1 MPRPLAACHG
11 DLHKIFKDLDQDL
24 HARTPKRIS
33 RVHHKRTCLLLLQI
47 SQNLDTRT
55 SEKPPRTAFI
65 QAPLRHL
72 QDLHARPFTLCEPA
86 QLKCTGTYHKTSSF
100 MQEFEGKM
108 PRPRTGTTVFCK
120 PAQSKYTWTSHKSNF
135 MRECTGKMRRPK
147 IKENLRRR
155 LCASLRSRNAIGHF
169 TRALLCRNLQIKGR
183 RPAGAP

>member
-1 MPRPLAACHG
+1 MPRPLAACPE

-33 RVHHKRTCLLLLQI
+33 RVHHKRT
-47 SQNLDTRT
+47 TRS

-86 QLKCTGTYHKTSSF
+86 QLKCTGTYHKSSF

-108 PRPRTGTTVFCK
+108 PRPRTGTTVFCE

-135 MRECTGKMRRPK
+135 YERMYRKNAAPQDQGKLAPQTLCEPTQSKCNWTFHKSPFMQKFTGKRPK
-147 IKENLRRR
+147 TSWSTLIKQ
-155 LCASLRSRNAIGHF
+155 H
-169 TRALLCRNLQIKGR
+169 
-183 RPAGAP
+183 RPLHLP

>member
-1 MPRPLAACHG
+1 MPRPLAACHE

-33 RVHHKRTCLLLLQI
+33 RVHHKRT
-47 SQNLDTRT
+47 TRS

-65 QAPLRHL
+65 QAPLRHITRAVL
-72 QDLHARPFTLCEPA
+72 CRNLKEKCRAPGPGQPFFASLRSRNTHGHLTKA
-86 QLKCTGTYHKTSSF
+86 I
-100 MQEFEGKM
+100 
-108 PRPRTGTTVFCK
+108 
-120 PAQSKYTWTSHKSNF
+120 F

-169 TRALLCRNLQIKGR
+169 TRALLCRNLQVKGR